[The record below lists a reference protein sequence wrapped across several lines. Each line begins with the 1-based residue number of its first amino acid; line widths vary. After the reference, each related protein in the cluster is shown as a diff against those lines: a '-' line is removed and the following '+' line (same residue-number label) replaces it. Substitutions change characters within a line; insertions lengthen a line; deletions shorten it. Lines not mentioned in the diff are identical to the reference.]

1 MEYDARDASDH
12 DPVEKSMK
20 IDPEIR
26 KIQQKRIRK
35 ITFFELHFYK
45 KVQEF
50 VGLELTL
57 RRETWGPMRID
68 EAEAVGKKKDQKSNK
83 KILT

>member
-1 MEYDARDASDH
+1 M
-12 DPVEKSMK
+12 
-20 IDPEIR
+20 
-26 KIQQKRIRK
+26 Q
-35 ITFFELHFYK
+35 EL
-45 KVQEF
+45 

-57 RRETWGPMRID
+57 RRETWGTMRID